1 MLANLANRGAA
12 LEDLVARA
20 NDSYRSRK
28 VAVIHKVPTAWLP
41 VRGPGG
47 KIVSAKVD
55 RKASVDFLGHVLLPG
70 GPLPLAFDVKEV
82 SKGCRWPLS
91 KLEEHQYEYLRDSAL
106 TGAFSFVLIGF
117 WELQQFFILPFTK
130 LEPRWAAWKAGIG
143 PASVKAG
150 ESGLVET
157 GFLDYLYPLLSNTK
171 KGARDKCLKKPF
183 SLPNASA

>member
-1 MLANLANRGAA
+1 MLVNLANRGAA
-12 LEDLVARA
+12 LEDLVIRA
-20 NDSYRSRK
+20 NDLYRFRK
-28 VAVIHKVPTAWLP
+28 IAVIHKVPTAWLP
-41 VRGPGG
+41 IRGPGG

-70 GPLPLAFDVKEV
+70 GPLPVVFDVKEV

-91 KLEEHQYEYLRDSAL
+91 KLEEHQYEYLKDSAL

-117 WELQQFFILPFTK
+117 WELQKFFILPFAE
-130 LEPRWAAWKAGIG
+130 LEPRWAAWKTGTG

-150 ESGLVET
+150 ESGLTET
-157 GFLDYLYPLLSNTK
+157 GFLDYLRPFFLSKNK
-171 KGARDKCLKKPF
+171 KERKRCLKKPF